1 MHITE
6 TQVATWRENW
16 GLIVVCQ
23 VTEVNTFMDNMELRG
38 SINVQLQSEERQELQ
53 TVLIDLGS
61 S

>member
-1 MHITE
+1 ME
-6 TQVATWRENW
+6 GKLGPDCCLSGV
-16 GLIVVCQ
+16 

-38 SINVQLQSEERQELQ
+38 SINVQLQSERRQELQ